1 MSVHVIL
8 LTALTVLWVACEIW
22 LMVRDRAQGKGKTAK
37 DRGTRYYNF
46 IAIAVGLTVAGFL
59 SGKTT
64 FFFPWGQNYEVFWIG
79 FAIMLLSLSF
89 RIWAIATLGSSFRT
103 TVETH
108 QNQKVVRKGPY
119 KLVRHPSYTG
129 LLLTCLG
136 YGIAVQNWLSVIF
149 AVALPLTA
157 ILYRIHVEEA
167 ELVSSLGSD
176 YVNYQKETKK
186 LIPWIW

>member
-1 MSVHVIL
+1 MSLYGIL
-8 LTALTVLWVACEIW
+8 LTSLTVLWVAFEIW
-22 LMVRDRAQGKGKTAK
+22 LMVRDKALGKGKTAK

-46 IAIAVGLTVAGFL
+46 IAIAVGLTIAGFL
-59 SGKTT
+59 SGKPA
-64 FFFPWGQNYEVFWIG
+64 FFFPWGRSYEVFWIG
-79 FAIMLLSLSF
+79 FAIMVLSLSL
-89 RIWAIATLGSSFRT
+89 RVWAIATLGSSFRT

-108 QNQKVVRKGPY
+108 QNQEVVRRGPY
-119 KLVRHPSYTG
+119 RLVRHPSYTG

-136 YGIAVQNWLSVIF
+136 YGVAVQNWLSLIF
-149 AVALPLTA
+149 AVGFPLVA

-176 YVNYQKETKK
+176 YESYQNETRK

>member
-1 MSVHVIL
+1 MSVYSIF
-8 LTALTVLWVACEIW
+8 LTTLTVLWVAFEIW

-59 SGKTT
+59 SGKSV
-64 FFFPWGQNYEVFWIG
+64 FFFPWGRSYEVYWIG
-79 FAIMLLSLSF
+79 FAIMVLSLSL
-89 RIWAIATLGSSFRT
+89 RIWAIVTFGFSFRT

-108 QNQKVVRKGPY
+108 QNQEVVRKGPY

-136 YGIAVQNWLSVIF
+136 YGIAVQNWLSLIF
-149 AVALPLTA
+149 A
-157 ILYRIHVEEA
+157 I
-167 ELVSSLGSD
+167 GSH
-176 YVNYQKETKK
+176 
-186 LIPWIW
+186 W

>member
-1 MSVHVIL
+1 MSLYFIL
-8 LTALTVLWVACEIW
+8 LTALTAIWVAFELW
-22 LMVRDRAQGKGKTAK
+22 LMVRDKAEGKGKTAK

-46 IAIAVGLTVAGFL
+46 IAIAVGLTIAGVL
-59 SGKTT
+59 SGKSA
-64 FFFPWGQNYEVFWIG
+64 FFFPWGRSHSVFWVG
-79 FAIMLLSLSF
+79 FAIMLLSLCL

-129 LLLTCLG
+129 LLFTCLG
-136 YGIAVQNWLSVIF
+136 YGIAVQNWLSLLF
-149 AVALPLTA
+149 AVVLPLIA
-157 ILYRIHVEEA
+157 LLYRIHVEEA
-167 ELVSSLGSD
+167 ELIFSLGPD
-176 YVNYQKETKK
+176 YKEYQKETNK

>member
-1 MSVHVIL
+1 MSLHVIL
-8 LTALTVLWVACEIW
+8 LTALTVLWVAFEIW

-46 IAIAVGLTVAGFL
+46 IAIAVGLTIAGFL

-64 FFFPWGQNYEVFWIG
+64 LLFPWGQNYEVFWIG
-79 FAIMLLSLSF
+79 FAIMLLSLAF

-129 LLLTCLG
+129 LLLTCFG
-136 YGIAVQNWLSVIF
+136 YGIAVQNWLSLIF
-149 AVALPLTA
+149 AVGLPLVA
-157 ILYRIHVEEA
+157 LLYRIHIEEK
-167 ELVSSLGSD
+167 ELVSSIGAE
-176 YVNYQKETKK
+176 YEKYQKETKK